1 MYRNTYVEVNLDN
14 IISNVKNIIS
24 KYDNY
29 KYYIGVIKGHAYGHG
44 EYVAKYIIE
53 NGINYLAVSS
63 LDEAIETRKYIPN
76 DFPILCLEPI
86 SLEYI
91 DKAIEN
97 NVTLTIS
104 NIDYYEEL
112 KKRNIK
118 TKFHL
123 KLNTG
128 MNRLGIDEIADI
140 EKIYEETINNES
152 SLEME
157 GIYTHLATNGV
168 YDKLYKNQ
176 VDRFIYLT
184 STINLEKVKIVHVG
198 RSTTLDF
205 FPKLSFANGIRI
217 GIMMYGIK
225 STFPSNRGIRNKL
238 RNWKYAKVREK
249 YNLPIPYMDNDL
261 ELRQCFSLYSQVIDI
276 VPVKKGDNVGY
287 GSNNIVSKNGFV
299 ATIPLGYADGIPTNY
314 KKLEV
319 TINGKKYPVVGTI
332 NMGLMTILVDNKV
345 SLYDKVEVIS
355 INEAYKEKARNM
367 GISPYLL
374 MTGINNNVGR
384 VYVKDKKVVRVIGGY

>member
-14 IISNVKNIIS
+14 IISNVKNIIK

-44 EYVAKYIIE
+44 EYIAKYIIE

-63 LDEAIETRKYIPN
+63 LDEAIETRKYISM

-86 SLEYI
+86 PLDYL
-91 DKAIEN
+91 DKVIEN

-112 KKRNIK
+112 KKKNIK
-118 TKFHL
+118 AKFHL

-128 MNRLGIDEIADI
+128 MNRLGVSEIADI
-140 EKIYEETINNES
+140 EKIYDETINNDS

-176 VDRFIYLT
+176 VDKFIYLT
-184 STINLEKVKIVHVG
+184 STINLEKIKIVHVG

-205 FPKLSFANGIRI
+205 FPKLSFANGVRL

-225 STFPSNRGIRNKL
+225 STFPSDKGIRNKL
-238 RNWKYAKVREK
+238 RNFKYAKIREK
-249 YNLPIPYMDNDL
+249 YNLPIPYTENDI
-261 ELRQCFSLYSQVIDI
+261 ELKQAFSLYSQVIDI
-276 VPVKKGDNVGY
+276 VKVKKGDTVGY
-287 GSNNIVSKNGFV
+287 GSSNIVPKNGFI
-299 ATIPLGYADGIPTNY
+299 ATIPLGYADGLSTKY
-314 KKLEV
+314 KRMEV
-319 TINGKKYPVVGTI
+319 TINGKKYPVVGTV
-332 NMGLMTILVDNKV
+332 NMGLITILVDKNV

-355 INEAYKEKARNM
+355 MNETYKDKARNM
-367 GISPYLL
+367 NVSPYVL

-384 VYVKDKKVVRVIGGY
+384 VYIKDKKIVKVIGGI

>member
-44 EYVAKYIIE
+44 EYIAKYIIE

-63 LDEAIETRKYIPN
+63 IEEAIETRKYIPM

-86 SLEYI
+86 PLDYV
-91 DKAIEN
+91 DKAVEN
-97 NVTLTIS
+97 NITLTIS
-104 NIDYYEEL
+104 NINYYEDL
-112 KKRNIK
+112 KKKNVQV
-118 TKFHL
+118 KFHL

-128 MNRLGIDEIADI
+128 MNRLGISDIVDI
-140 EKIYEETINNES
+140 EKIYDETINNECN
-152 SLEME
+152 LEME

-168 YDKLYKNQ
+168 YDKLYKEQ

-184 STINLEKVKIVHVG
+184 STINLNKIKIVHIG

-205 FPKLSFANGIRI
+205 FPKLSFANGVRI

-225 STFPSNRGIRNKL
+225 STFPSDKGIRNKL
-238 RNWKYAKVREK
+238 RNWKYGKIREK
-249 YNLPIPYMDNDL
+249 CNLPIPYTDNDL
-261 ELRQCFSLYSQVIDI
+261 ELKQAFSLYSQVIDI
-276 VPVKKGDNVGY
+276 VRVKKGDTVGY
-287 GSNNIVSKNGFV
+287 GSSNIIPKNGFV
-299 ATIPLGYADGIPTNY
+299 ATIPLGYADGISTKYN
-314 KKLEV
+314 KIEV

-332 NMGLMTILVDNKV
+332 NMGMMTILVDKNV
-345 SLYDKVEVIS
+345 SLYDRVEVIS
-355 INEAYKEKARNM
+355 ENDSYKEKARNM
-367 GISPYLL
+367 NVSPYQL
-374 MTGINNNVGR
+374 MTVINNNVGR
-384 VYVKDKKVVRVIGGY
+384 VYIKDKKIVKVIGGI

>member
-44 EYVAKYIIE
+44 EYIAKYIIE

-63 LDEAIETRKYIPN
+63 LDEAIETRKYVSIK
-76 DFPILCLEPI
+76 FPILCLEPI
-86 SLEYI
+86 PLDYI

-97 NVTLTIS
+97 NITLTIS
-104 NIDYYEEL
+104 NMDYYEEL
-112 KKRNIK
+112 KMKGIK

-128 MNRLGIDEIADI
+128 MNRLGISEIADI
-140 EKIYEETINNES
+140 EKIYDETINNDS
-152 SLEME
+152 DLEME

-176 VDRFIYLT
+176 VDRFIHLT
-184 STINLEKVKIVHVG
+184 STINLEKIKIVHVG

-205 FPKLSFANGIRI
+205 FPKLSFANGVRI

-238 RNWKYAKVREK
+238 RNWKYKKIRDK
-249 YNLPIPYMDNDL
+249 YNLPIPYVENDI
-261 ELRQCFSLYSQVIDI
+261 ELKQALSLYSQVIDL

-287 GSNNIVSKNGFV
+287 GSSNIVSKNGFI
-299 ATIPLGYADGIPTNY
+299 ATIPLGYADGISTNY
-314 KKLEV
+314 KKIEV
-319 TINGKKYPVVGTI
+319 NINGKKYPVVGTV

-355 INEAYKEKARNM
+355 MNESYKEKARNM
-367 GISPYLL
+367 NVSPYLL
-374 MTGINNNVGR
+374 MTGINDNVGR
-384 VYVKDKKVVRVIGGY
+384 VYIKDKKVVKVIGG

>member
-44 EYVAKYIIE
+44 EYIAKYIIE

-63 LDEAIETRKYIPN
+63 LDEAIETRKYVPIK
-76 DFPILCLEPI
+76 FPILCLEPI
-86 SLEYI
+86 PLDYI
-91 DKAIEN
+91 DKALEN

-112 KKRNIK
+112 KMKGIK
-118 TKFHL
+118 AKFHL

-128 MNRLGIDEIADI
+128 MNRLGISEIVDI
-140 EKIYEETINNES
+140 EKIYDETINNKS
-152 SLEME
+152 DLEME

-176 VDRFIYLT
+176 VDRFIHLT
-184 STINLEKVKIVHVG
+184 STINLEKIKIVHVG

-225 STFPSNRGIRNKL
+225 STFPSNKGIRNKL
-238 RNWKYAKVREK
+238 RNWKYEKIRDK
-249 YNLPIPYMDNDL
+249 YNLPIPYTENDL
-261 ELRQCFSLYSQVIDI
+261 ELKQAFSLYSQVIDI

-287 GSNNIVSKNGFV
+287 GSSNIVSKNGFI
-299 ATIPLGYADGIPTNY
+299 ATIPLGYADGIPTKYN
-314 KKLEV
+314 KIEV
-319 TINGKKYPVVGTI
+319 NINGKKYPVVGTV
-332 NMGLMTILVDNKV
+332 NMGLITILVDNKV

-355 INEAYKEKARNM
+355 MNENYKEKARNM
-367 GISPYLL
+367 NVSPYVF

-384 VYVKDKKVVRVIGGY
+384 VYIKDKKVVKVIGG

>member
-14 IISNVKNIIS
+14 IVSNVKNIIK

-44 EYVAKYIIE
+44 EYIAKYIIE

-63 LDEAIETRKYIPN
+63 LDEAIETRKYIPLE
-76 DFPILCLEPI
+76 FPILCLEPI
-86 SLEYI
+86 PLDYI

-97 NVTLTIS
+97 NITLTIS
-104 NIDYYEEL
+104 NIEYYEEL
-112 KKRNIK
+112 KKK
-118 TKFHL
+118 KVKVKFHL

-128 MNRLGIDEIADI
+128 MNRLGMSEITDI
-140 EKIYEETINNES
+140 EKVYDETINNEND
-152 SLEME
+152 LEME

-176 VDRFIYLT
+176 IDRFIYLT
-184 STINLEKVKIVHVG
+184 STIDLEKIKIVHVG

-205 FPKLSFANGIRI
+205 FPKLSFANGVRI

-225 STFPSNRGIRNKL
+225 STFPSDKGIRNKL
-238 RNWKYAKVREK
+238 RNWKYKKIREK
-249 YNLPIPYMDNDL
+249 YNLPIPYTENDL
-261 ELRQCFSLYSQVIDI
+261 ELKQAFSLYSQVIDI
-276 VPVKKGDNVGY
+276 VGVKRGDTVGY
-287 GSNNIVSKNGFV
+287 GSRNIISKNGFI
-299 ATIPLGYADGIPTNY
+299 ATIPLGYADGISTNY
-314 KKLEV
+314 KKIEV
-319 TINGKKYPVVGTI
+319 NINGKKYPVVGTI
-332 NMGLMTILVDNKV
+332 NMGMMTILVDKNV

-355 INEAYKEKARNM
+355 ENDSYKEKARNM
-367 GISPYLL
+367 GVTPYVF

-384 VYVKDKKVVRVIGGY
+384 VYIKDKKVIKVIGG